1 VLLNERIN
9 MIIRRAGAATE
20 ANKLLTGRLG
30 AVERER
36 DAVRALVGIERQRAA
51 DMTHVAEAARV
62 EAATREMHIQ
72 RMRATTAAGAGSA
85 GSPGTGAG
93 PWTGAGLG
101 AAAGAAGDYGAQS
114 YSYTATHTHTASHTS
129 SSSSGAAHVASGHT
143 PPSPPS
149 GPAPAPPAK
158 QAAEIDDEL
167 SLTL

>member
-72 RMRATTAAGAGSA
+72 RMRATTAAGAGS
-85 GSPGTGAG
+85 PGMGAG
-93 PWTGAGLG
+93 AWTGAA

-129 SSSSGAAHVASGHT
+129 SSSSGDAHVTSVPT

-158 QAAEIDDEL
+158 ETAEIDDEL

>member
-72 RMRATTAAGAGSA
+72 RMRATTAAGAGS
-85 GSPGTGAG
+85 PGMGAG
-93 PWTGAGLG
+93 AWAGAGVG

>member
-72 RMRATTAAGAGSA
+72 RMRATTATGT
-85 GSPGTGAG
+85 GSPGMSAG

-101 AAAGAAGDYGAQS
+101 AAAGAANDYGAQS

-129 SSSSGAAHVASGHT
+129 SSSSAAAHAV
-143 PPSPPS
+143 PSPPS
-149 GPAPAPPAK
+149 DPAPAPPAK